1 MNRVQLLLVE
11 DNPGDARLL
20 RELLGEAEPE
30 AFAVTWVDRLA
41 DAEALLERETPD
53 AILLDLS
60 LPDGQ
65 GIETVRAIQAVA
77 PAVPI
82 LVLTGLVDQDIALQA
97 VKEGAQDYLI
107 KGEVGGALV
116 ARAIRYAMERKLLE
130 EERLRLLARERAAR
144 AEAEDAF
151 ERVERAR
158 RQRDEVLQMV
168 THDLRNPL
176 SGIVIGA
183 AAALMGS
190 GLPEDAVRRVSAIQR
205 AAERMNRLVQDLL
218 NLSSIELGRLAM
230 RRRPIEIEEVL
241 REAVELL
248 GPQMAERGLTLD
260 WSVPDRL
267 PMVAVDRDRVHQ
279 VLSNLLAN
287 AIRFCPDAGRIGIA
301 ARRHGAEVRVTVSDS
316 GPGIPE
322 DECTYVFDRFWHRE
336 RGRPTRGAGIGL
348 AIAQGIVTA
357 HGGRIWVESRVGEG
371 SHFHFTLPLHD
382 ADEGWSHG
390 VAAGQDDSAAAGGPD
405 FSLRQDVFAVGKD
418 VAEPA
423 GRVEAATL
431 GGVLRGG
438 EGAARPGTGGL
449 DPEGGRAAEAGP
461 PGHVR
466 DSPPAPGPDFS
477 TGPRSP

>member
-20 RELLGEAEPE
+20 RELLEEAEPD

-41 DAEALLERETPD
+41 DARVELERETPD

-60 LPDGQ
+60 LPDGS
-65 GIETVRAIQAVA
+65 GLETIRAVQAVA

-82 LVLTGLVDQDIALQA
+82 LILTGLIDQEIALQA
-97 VKEGAQDYLI
+97 VHEGAQDYLI
-107 KGEVGGALV
+107 KGEVDGALI
-116 ARAIRYAMERKLLE
+116 ARAVRYAMGRKLLE

-144 AEAEDAF
+144 AEAEDAV

-190 GLPEDAVRRVSAIQR
+190 GMPEDAVRRVSAIQR

-218 NLSSIELGRLAM
+218 DLSSIELGRLAM
-230 RRRPIEIEEVL
+230 RRRSVEIQAVL
-241 REAVELL
+241 REATELL
-248 GPQMAERGLTLD
+248 EPDMAKRGLTLE

-267 PMVAVDRDRVHQ
+267 PAVDVDRDRVHQ

-287 AIRFCPDAGRIGIA
+287 AVRFSPDAGQIGIA
-301 ARRHGAEVRVTVSDS
+301 ARKQGAELRVTVSDM

-336 RGRPTRGAGIGL
+336 RGQPTRGAGIGL
-348 AIAQGIVTA
+348 AIAQGIVAA

-371 SHFHFTLPLHD
+371 SHFHFTLPLQGSD
-382 ADEGWSHG
+382 PGCSGGAAVRQVDSGGRRPEFSARQSEVTVPTVPVDGPGGDESSPPGS
-390 VAAGQDDSAAAGGPD
+390 ST
-405 FSLRQDVFAVGKD
+405 
-418 VAEPA
+418 E
-423 GRVEAATL
+423 
-431 GGVLRGG
+431 LRG
-438 EGAARPGTGGL
+438 R
-449 DPEGGRAAEAGP
+449 
-461 PGHVR
+461 
-466 DSPPAPGPDFS
+466 
-477 TGPRSP
+477 